1 MTVKTASRIK
11 TLRSGRIFKTAS
23 SLFTAGLA
31 AAVLLFSGCAGNK
44 PDPSGDISADIV
56 EVLPAATHEAVVVPG
71 TSLPTA
77 LPTDEIL
84 TPAPT
89 EEPSSLEGKLYS
101 GLVHPLNGSE
111 PMSSSWQGESVDI
124 DGDGIPNRLHVAN
137 VDGGP
142 TFCIDGEPFLDCGT
156 RVFLASLDG
165 KNIVFLSQKPDSEG
179 YFVFY
184 PQRDGNLFC
193 RLFGIARKGDPAE
206 LIHKA
211 SYEEYIRAGL
221 DIMLHNPVLYTS
233 VNGASRTLRL
243 DMDGD
248 GSKDE
253 ISFDSEL
260 LYVNGQRNEKILST
274 TMPRFIWDEARG
286 CIALSG
292 SAGDYAL
299 NLMLENGLLTEE
311 ISYAQL
317 L

>member
-1 MTVKTASRIK
+1 MTLNTTRRKKNGFVHT
-11 TLRSGRIFKTAS
+11 FKTAFA
-23 SLFTAGLA
+23 LFTAVLA

-56 EVLPAATHEAVVVPG
+56 EVLPAATPDSVIVPE
-71 TSLPTA
+71 TSQPAA
-77 LPTDEIL
+77 LPTEAYF

-89 EEPSSLEGKLYS
+89 DEPAAIEAKLLS
-101 GLVHPLNGSE
+101 GLVHPLNGGE
-111 PMSSSWQGESVDI
+111 PMSASWQGESVDI
-124 DGDGIPNRLHVAN
+124 YGDGEPNRIHVAN
-137 VDGGP
+137 VDGGA
-142 TFCIDGEPFLDCGT
+142 TLCIDGEPFLDCGT
-156 RVFLASLDG
+156 RVFLTSLDG

-184 PQRDGNLFC
+184 PQRGGNLFC
-193 RLFGIARKGDPAE
+193 RLFGIARTGDPAF
-206 LIHKA
+206 LAHKA
-211 SYEEYIRAGL
+211 SCEEYIRAGL
-221 DIMLHNPVLYTS
+221 DIMLHNPLLYTS
-233 VNGASRTLRL
+233 VDGASRTLRL

-253 ISFDSEL
+253 IRFDSEL
-260 LYVNGQRNEKILST
+260 LSVNGQRNEKILST
-274 TMPRFIWDEARG
+274 TMPRFIWDAEHG

-299 NLMLENGLLTEE
+299 NLRLENGLLTED